1 MVALVLDYKNRRI
14 KMNVRNKLKYAAMLL
29 IFTWLSSCQTVL
41 VSFPVPVTVEFP
53 LAVVIP
59 EGQSS
64 FSTSASI
71 SGDDIAKLFY
81 DQLGESFSKDDIQ
94 NYDVEGIAFEVTQT
108 NNPGTTISG
117 EVFINTGNGS
127 VELFSLD
134 NVALGQAI
142 GNDVVPEINPVAV
155 ANLKQTLTNIFEQ
168 GVTGTTFETDVSG
181 NVNQGSATAFTFVVK
196 ITVATVINQNVEV
209 FDPL

>member
-1 MVALVLDYKNRRI
+1 MNIRKKI
-14 KMNVRNKLKYAAMLL
+14 KFAAVLL
-29 IFTWLSSCQTVL
+29 IFMGLSSCQTVL
-41 VSFPVPVTVEFP
+41 VSFPVPVTIEFP

-59 EGQSS
+59 EGQNS
-64 FSTSASI
+64 FSTNASI

-81 DQLGESFSKDDIQ
+81 DQLGESFSKEDIQ
-94 NYDVEGIAFEVTQT
+94 SYDVEGIAFKVTQT
-108 NNPGTTISG
+108 NNPGTTVSG
-117 EVFINTGNGS
+117 EVFINTGSGS
-127 VELFSLD
+127 IELFTLD
-134 NVALGQAI
+134 NVALGQAV
-142 GNDVVPEINPVAV
+142 GNDIVPEINPVAI

-168 GVTGTTFETDVSG
+168 GATGTVIETDVSG